1 MPILAIIILSRDVEP
16 YLFLKKKIKIKNQ
29 GLNFVGATVSARPPF
44 WCTFIGNITL
54 VWQLIRNTFIIQL
67 LLIFCLYV

>member
-16 YLFLKKKIKIKNQ
+16 YLFLKKKKKNQ

-54 VWQLIRNTFIIQL
+54 VWQLIINTFIIHL

>member
-16 YLFLKKKIKIKNQ
+16 YLQKSRH
-29 GLNFVGATVSARPPF
+29 NFVGANVSARPPF

-67 LLIFCLYV
+67 LLICCLDV

>member
-16 YLFLKKKIKIKNQ
+16 YLFKKKNQ

-54 VWQLIRNTFIIQL
+54 VWQLIINTFIIQL